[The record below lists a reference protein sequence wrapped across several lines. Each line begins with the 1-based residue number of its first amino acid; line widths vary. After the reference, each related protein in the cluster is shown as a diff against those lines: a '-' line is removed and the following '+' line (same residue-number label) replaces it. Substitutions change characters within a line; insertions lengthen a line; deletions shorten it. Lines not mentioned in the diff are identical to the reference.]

1 MTSGLSSSVGG
12 KSDGVWSQNPGS
24 GSNVS
29 LHRTVSLRI
38 TLLILCLQYGGSGG
52 SGGGGSGSGGY
63 TSYGAGGGGS
73 RGATVNEQVRLL
85 NCCDTMT

>member
-24 GSNVS
+24 GSNVR
-29 LHRTVSLRI
+29 LHRTVSLRV